1 MELEERREK
10 MYKIFT
16 TTLEIF
22 IDEVL
27 SDFIK
32 RGLINENEDTSE
44 EKINLLV
51 SSIYITLMTKAALM
65 AGNLSMSKAD
75 IVALFVKIIN
85 ALYKNIDLELV
96 RNKINVRPVK
106 NQEHIADV
114 INLEEFRKKREK

>member
-10 MYKIFT
+10 MYKIFA
-16 TTLEIF
+16 TTLEVF

-65 AGNLSMSKAD
+65 AGNLSMGKAD